1 MATNDKNCN
10 AKEVTTDFTLLSCN
24 KEKVADLFCLY
35 VSTSQVEIHCYALVS
50 MSAQFV
56 VMSDHPPS
64 YFSVFA
70 FVVHTNI

>member
-35 VSTSQVEIHCYALVS
+35 VSTSQVENTLLCIGFNVC
-50 MSAQFV
+50 
-56 VMSDHPPS
+56 
-64 YFSVFA
+64 SVCGY
-70 FVVHTNI
+70 V